1 MCMAVCHQFGERLA
15 ITYFHDEKALLPVKL
30 KHSDNVVLLPWG
42 RRKKEKSKL
51 PLGGWASLDT
61 LKENNFA
68 QYFPKPVK
76 IMVRKFLECDIEN
89 HPYWFDVTQG
99 QWIQGVLL
107 QDKDEMRVYILTFK
121 PNMPDNPFPRWPK
134 INCL

>member
-42 RRKKEKSKL
+42 RRKNEKSEL
-51 PLGGWASLDT
+51 PFGGWASLESIKD
-61 LKENNFA
+61 KHFA

-76 IMVRKFLECDIEN
+76 IMVKKFLECDIEN
-89 HPYWFDVTQG
+89 QPHWFDVTQG
-99 QWIQGVLL
+99 HWIQGVLL
-107 QDKDEMRVYILTFK
+107 QEKNELRVYVITFK
-121 PNMPDNPFPRWPK
+121 PTMRDNLFLRWPK
-134 INCL
+134 INIL